1 MNFPTCEFKLLY
13 LQVQALLVLVIEDQG
28 EADVVLL
35 VVADEDLLVVH
46 LPLEDKS
53 PVVLVEAIKI
63 ET

>member
-1 MNFPTCEFKLLY
+1 MLY
-13 LQVQALLVLVIEDQG
+13 LQVQALLVLVIEEQG

-53 PVVLVEAIKI
+53 PVVLVGAIKI
-63 ET
+63 